1 MKAAFLIRCSTQVQ
15 DYQRQISDLRR
26 ICKRNNFTT
35 DESLIYGEYITGKDD
50 CVQGDRNSIILIKR
64 DAELRLFDI
73 ILVSEVS
80 RLSRD
85 VISGG
90 TYVRQLTQLNIPIYF
105 KDLDIWTI
113 DPVTGIPTRNA
124 EDLILNSLMAASKY
138 IKSMKIQIA
147 SARRMNYELYNQLS
161 TGTARFGYKKR
172 GGVDKTTKNQWVID
186 NCAAEIVKDIF
197 TTYVSGKSFRETAIL
212 LSAKHGKH
220 ITFDLVRNTLRYKPY
235 TTGILK
241 AKCTDPDT
249 GDVDYYN
256 ISIPQIISVELFN
269 HALNVRKSYNTGM
282 RKNKPSLL
290 SGKLIC
296 GSCNHKMIYAQYH
309 GRRYWRCYSKSR
321 NRCTCNSGITISHNI
336 EELIRAFLSLD
347 FVKDEQ
353 LYHSIGK
360 TRSES
365 LKMANKG
372 ILEALEDK
380 ILKLEAKKK
389 KAYLLAIESDS
400 IDLYHGV
407 LNKINHEL
415 SSVRKAITELKEHVA
430 TESKTTPDDILIKV
444 IPTKIKKG
452 EYAISVY
459 LRNNMI
465 YQILYN
471 QRLYQQRM
479 LYYKLLNDSE
489 YTCVEYIPNLPI

>member
-212 LSAKHGKH
+212 LSCKYDYNV
-220 ITFDLVRNTLRYKPY
+220 TVDLVRNTLRYQPY

-249 GDVDYYN
+249 GDVDYYD
-256 ISIPQIISVELFN
+256 ISIPKIISVELFN
-269 HALNVRKSYNTGM
+269 QATNSKVNNFTGRTGIYKS
-282 RKNKPSLL
+282 SVL
-290 SGKLIC
+290 SGKMIC
-296 GSCNHKMIYAQYH
+296 YSCNRNMTLTQYK

-321 NRCTCNSGITISHNI
+321 NRCTCEAGITINHNV
-336 EELIRAFLSLD
+336 EEFIRNSLTKNTMVQD
-347 FVKDEQ
+347 LLQ
-353 LYHSIGK
+353 TMNGK
-360 TRSES
+360 TRLES
-365 LKMANKG
+365 LKIRNKG
-372 ILEALEDK
+372 IMDQCMRLKDK
-380 ILKLEAKKK
+380 RK
-389 KAYLLAIESDS
+389 KAYHIALKTDTM
-400 IDLYHGV
+400 DLYEELLLDINREIKKLEV
-407 LNKINHEL
+407 ERLKIEQQIAL
-415 SSVRKAITELKEHVA
+415 PRKTDV
-430 TESKTTPDDILIKV
+430 DIFDTIDHI
-444 IPTKIKKG
+444 IPTKISKG
-452 EYAISVY
+452 VYRIDLVLKNQAHIFLTYKSISKCP
-459 LRNNMI
+459 I
-465 YQILYN
+465 
-471 QRLYQQRM
+471 
-479 LYYKLLNDSE
+479 LLN
-489 YTCVEYIPNLPI
+489 